1 MLQTRYCQSDQIE
14 EDEMGGAR
22 GTHGEKTNAYRLLM
36 REPEGKRKLAR
47 LILKW
52 ILKSRIAGCEM
63 DISSSG

>member
-1 MLQTRYCQSDQIE
+1 
-14 EDEMGGAR
+14 MGGAR